1 MKSTSSTTQSG
12 IVSRAT
18 IFLMMVSKGYKP
30 QMIWAMMETDSK
42 KSSDYTICLSSG
54 KRLLQKLAYGCIP
67 SFLQRR
73 TIRPSSPKTQKLH
86 PTSYLDGLRG
96 VASFIVFM
104 GHYTEENIGWWT
116 EPYGLY
122 EDGARSSPLQLPFIR
137 VLYSARPMVHI
148 FFIISGFVLAY
159 KPLKQI
165 HSQQYSALA
174 STLSSSVFRRAVR
187 LFLPSFI
194 TLLVMSMAVYFDFS
208 EPRYAFPM
216 WSVTDQLGDWYDTCG
231 QLLQSSWRWD
241 DPSLSLPRYNPA
253 LWTIPVEFAQSML
266 LFIVIIGLSH
276 ARINMRLLILACVM
290 SFCFWSAQ
298 LHAVEFLGGM
308 FIAEVTLLQS
318 YNSTP
323 SKSPESSPK
332 STPILPTTEFGGQK
346 SESTTAFDTMN
357 SHTTP
362 NKSMFTKG
370 FWILNLICGLYISSW
385 TNNHVDEVPFLS
397 TLDAHTPEPYSGQ
410 RVWFCLAA
418 FQIVLACTQLNSLQ
432 SLFNL
437 SLPQYLGSISYALYL
452 THNLCLTILEPRFK
466 PLFEDT
472 IGRDSLMGRHGVWA
486 AGLLIYGPM
495 ILWTADVFWRGVD
508 VPSTKFARWLESK
521 CLTGKES
528 ETLRRRNTHC

>member
-1 MKSTSSTTQSG
+1 
-12 IVSRAT
+12 
-18 IFLMMVSKGYKP
+18 MMVAKGYKP
-30 QMIWAMMETDSK
+30 QMIWEMMEIDSQNH
-42 KSSDYTICLSSG
+42 SEYTVFLSSG
-54 KRLLQKLAYGCIP
+54 KRLLQKMAYGCVP

-73 TIRPSSPKTQKLH
+73 TIRPSSPKAQKLH

-122 EDGARSSPLQLPFIR
+122 EDGAPSSPIQLPFIR

-148 FFIISGFVLAY
+148 FFIISGFVLTY

-165 HSQQYSALA
+165 HSQQYSALV

-194 TLLVMSMAVYFDFS
+194 TLLIMSLAVYYEFS
-208 EPRYAFPM
+208 EPRYGFPL
-216 WSVTDQLGDWYDTCG
+216 WSLTAQLGNWYETCW
-231 QLLQSSWRWD
+231 QLLQSSWGWD
-241 DPSLSLPRYNPA
+241 DSSSPLPRYNPA

-266 LFIVIIGLSH
+266 LFIVILGLSH
-276 ARINMRLLILACVM
+276 VRINMRLLILTCIM

-318 YNSTP
+318 YNATP
-323 SKSPESSPK
+323 SNSPESS
-332 STPILPTTEFGGQK
+332 PILPTTEFGDKK
-346 SESTTAFDTMN
+346 SELPITTALDISNPGMT
-357 SHTTP
+357 SS
-362 NKSMFTKG
+362 KSTCMKV

-385 TNNHVDEVPFLS
+385 TNEHVNEIPFLS

-418 FQIVLACTQLNSLQ
+418 FQIVLACTQLTTLQ
-432 SLFNL
+432 ALFNL
-437 SLPQYLGSISYALYL
+437 PLPQYLGNISYALYL
-452 THNLCLTILEPRFK
+452 THNLCLTILEPRFG
-466 PLFEDT
+466 PLFDDK
-472 IGRDSLMGRHGVWA
+472 IGKDSFMGRHGFWA
-486 AGLLIYGPM
+486 AGLLIYGPI

-521 CLTGKES
+521 CLMDRDSES
-528 ETLRRRNTHC
+528 EIPRRRNLYF

>member
-1 MKSTSSTTQSG
+1 
-12 IVSRAT
+12 
-18 IFLMMVSKGYKP
+18 MMVAKGYRP
-30 QMIWAMMETDSK
+30 QMIWAIMKTDSQK
-42 KSSDYTICLSSG
+42 NLDYTVFLSSG

-73 TIRPSSPKTQKLH
+73 TMRPNSPKTQKLH

-122 EDGARSSPLQLPFIR
+122 EDGAPSSPIQLPFIR

-148 FFIISGFVLAY
+148 FFIISGFVLTY

-187 LFLPSFI
+187 LFLPSFMALFI
-194 TLLVMSMAVYFDFS
+194 MSLAVYYGFS
-208 EPRYAFPM
+208 EARYGFPL
-216 WSVTDQLGDWYDTCG
+216 WSLTAQIGSWYETCW
-231 QLLQSSWRWD
+231 QLLQSSWGWD
-241 DPSLSLPRYNPA
+241 DPHAPLPRYNPA

-266 LFIVIIGLSH
+266 LFIVVLGLSH
-276 ARINMRLLILACVM
+276 ARINMRLVIL
-290 SFCFWSAQ
+290 SYIISLCFWSGQ

-323 SKSPESSPK
+323 SNSPESS
-332 STPILPTTEFGGQK
+332 SILPTAEFSDK
-346 SESTTAFDTMN
+346 RSESPITSAFDTSAPTASDKTIFM
-357 SHTTP
+357 
-362 NKSMFTKG
+362 KI
-370 FWILNLICGLYISSW
+370 FWILNVICGLYISSW
-385 TNNHVDEVPFLS
+385 TNEHVDEIPFLS

-418 FQIVLACTQLNSLQ
+418 FQIVLACTQLTTLQ
-432 SLFNL
+432 YLFNL
-437 SLPQYLGSISYALYL
+437 PLPQYLGNISYALYL
-452 THNLCLTILEPRFK
+452 THNLCLTILEPRFG
-466 PLFEDT
+466 PLLEDT
-472 IGRDSLMGRHGVWA
+472 IGKDSFIGRHGVWV
-486 AGLLIYGPM
+486 AGLLVYGPI

-521 CLTGKES
+521 CLMDKDSES
-528 ETLRRRNTHC
+528 PRKKDTQF

>member
-1 MKSTSSTTQSG
+1 
-12 IVSRAT
+12 
-18 IFLMMVSKGYKP
+18 MMVAKGYRP
-30 QMIWAMMETDSK
+30 QMFWAIMETDSQN
-42 KSSDYTICLSSG
+42 SDYTVLLSSG

-73 TIRPSSPKTQKLH
+73 TIRPGSPKMQKLH

-122 EDGARSSPLQLPFIR
+122 EDGAPSSPIQLPFIR

-148 FFIISGFVLAY
+148 FFIISGFVLTF

-165 HSQQYSALA
+165 HSEQYSALA

-194 TLLVMSMAVYFDFS
+194 TLFIMSISVYYGFS
-208 EPRYAFPM
+208 EARYGFPLL
-216 WSVTDQLGDWYDTCG
+216 SLTAQIGNWYETCW
-231 QLLQSSWRWD
+231 QLLQTSWRWD
-241 DPSLSLPRYNPA
+241 DPSSPMPRYNPA

-266 LFIVIIGLSH
+266 LFIVILGLSH
-276 ARINMRLLILACVM
+276 ARINMRLLILACIM

-298 LHAVEFLGGM
+298 LHTVEFLGGM

-323 SKSPESSPK
+323 SNFPESS
-332 STPILPTTEFGGQK
+332 PILPTTEFDDK
-346 SESTTAFDTMN
+346 KTESPSGTAFDTTN
-357 SHTTP
+357 PSTAY
-362 NKSMFTKG
+362 NKSIFIKA
-370 FWILNLICGLYISSW
+370 FWIFNLICGLYISSW
-385 TNNHVDEVPFLS
+385 TNKHVDEVPLLS
-397 TLDAHTPEPYSGQ
+397 ILDAHTPKPYQGQ

-418 FQIVLACTQLNSLQ
+418 FQIVLACTQLPTLQ

-437 SLPQYLGSISYALYL
+437 PLAQYLGNISYALYL
-452 THNLCLTILEPRFK
+452 THNLCLTILEPVFA
-466 PLFEDT
+466 PVFERT
-472 IGRDSLMGRHGVWA
+472 IGKGSFMGRHGVWV
-486 AGLLIYGPM
+486 AGLLIYGPF
-495 ILWTADVFWRGVD
+495 ILWTADVFWRGID

-521 CLTGKES
+521 CLIDKDSES
-528 ETLRRRNTHC
+528 PRRGNTQL

>member
-1 MKSTSSTTQSG
+1 
-12 IVSRAT
+12 
-18 IFLMMVSKGYKP
+18 MMVAKGYKP
-30 QMIWAMMETDSK
+30 QMLWAIMEPDSQK
-42 KSSDYTICLSSG
+42 NSDYTVILSSG

-122 EDGARSSPLQLPFIR
+122 EDGAPSSPIQLPFVR

-148 FFIISGFVLAY
+148 FFIISGFVLTY

-194 TLLVMSMAVYFDFS
+194 TLLIMSMAVYYELS
-208 EPRYAFPM
+208 EARYGFPL
-216 WSVTDQLGDWYDTCG
+216 WSLSAQIGNWYETCW

-241 DPSLSLPRYNPA
+241 DPSLPLPRYNPA

-266 LFIVIIGLSH
+266 LFIVILGLSH
-276 ARINMRLLILACVM
+276 ARINMRLLILACIM

-323 SKSPESSPK
+323 SNSAESS
-332 STPILPTTEFGGQK
+332 PILPTTEFGDETRK
-346 SESTTAFDTMN
+346 LSIDTASETSSISTAT
-357 SHTTP
+357 
-362 NKSMFTKG
+362 NKSICMKV
-370 FWILNLICGLYISSW
+370 FWILNVICGLYISSW
-385 TNNHVDEVPFLS
+385 TNEHVDEIPFLS
-397 TLDAHTPEPYSGQ
+397 TLNAHTPEPYSGQ

-418 FQIVLACTQLNSLQ
+418 FQIVLACTQLTSLQ

-437 SLPQYLGSISYALYL
+437 PIPQYLGNISYALYL
-452 THNLCLTILEPRFK
+452 THNLCLTILEPRFG
-466 PLFEDT
+466 PLFENT
-472 IGRDSLMGRHGVWA
+472 IGKDSFIGRHAFWG
-486 AGLLIYGPM
+486 AGLLVYGPI
-495 ILWTADVFWRGVD
+495 ILWTADVFWRAVD

-521 CLTGKES
+521 CLLKEDES
-528 ETLRRRNTHC
+528 PRKKNTLF